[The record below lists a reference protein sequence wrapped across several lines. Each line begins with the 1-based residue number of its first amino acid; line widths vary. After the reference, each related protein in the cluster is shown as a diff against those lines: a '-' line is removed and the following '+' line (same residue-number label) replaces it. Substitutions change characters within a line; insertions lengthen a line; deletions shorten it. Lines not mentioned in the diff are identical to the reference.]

1 MPVDGRPRLEFNPP
15 AITRLPEES
24 MPYTLKVNGKTQTV
38 DVEPDTP
45 LLWVLRDTIG
55 LVGTKFG
62 CGMGLCGAC
71 TVHLDGVAVRG
82 CQTQVS
88 AVGAKAITTIEG
100 VGSSEVGAKVQKAW
114 IDHDVIQ
121 CGYCQAGQI
130 MSASALLSKTPQPT
144 NKQIEQAMSGNIC
157 RCATYTRIK
166 SAIRQAAGL
175 TPALAEAPAPRQV
188 LADASTDRK
197 A

>member
-1 MPVDGRPRLEFNPP
+1 
-15 AITRLPEES
+15 
-24 MPYTLKVNGKTQTV
+24 MPYTLKVNGKMQTV
-38 DVEPDTP
+38 DVEADTP

-88 AVGAKAITTIEG
+88 AVGSKAITTIEG
-100 VGSSEVGAKVQKAW
+100 VGATPIGAKVQKAW

-130 MSASALLSKTPQPT
+130 MSATALLSKTPQPSD
-144 NKQIEQAMSGNIC
+144 KQIEQAMNGNIC

-175 TPALAEAPAPRQV
+175 TAALAEAPAPRQV
-188 LADASTDRK
+188 LADASTDHK

>member
-1 MPVDGRPRLEFNPP
+1 MAYV
-15 AITRLPEES
+15 
-24 MPYTLKVNGKTQTV
+24 LKVNGKNLTA

-45 LLWVLRDTIG
+45 LLWVLRDTLG
-55 LVGTKFG
+55 LVGAKFG
-62 CGMGLCGAC
+62 CGAGLCGAC
-71 TVHLDGVAVRG
+71 TVHIDGNAVRS

-88 AVGAKAITTIEG
+88 TVGSKAVTTIEG
-100 VGSSEVGAKVQKAW
+100 VGATPVGAKVQKAW

-130 MSASALLSKTPQPT
+130 MSATALLQKTPQP
-144 NKQIEQAMSGNIC
+144 NDQQIDRAMQGNIC
-157 RCATYTRIK
+157 RCATYSRIK

-175 TPALAEAPAPRQV
+175 TPALAEAPAPMQV
-188 LADASTDRK
+188 LAEASTANK

>member
-1 MPVDGRPRLEFNPP
+1 
-15 AITRLPEES
+15 
-24 MPYTLKVNGKTQTV
+24 MPYSITVNGKKHTV
-38 DVEPDTP
+38 DVEDDTP

-55 LVGTKFG
+55 LVGPKFG
-62 CGMGLCGAC
+62 CGGGFCGAC
-71 TVHLDGVAVRG
+71 TVHLDGTAVRS
-82 CQTQVS
+82 CQIQIS
-88 AVGAKAITTIEG
+88 KVGAKAVTTIEG
-100 VGSSEVGAKVQKAW
+100 VDASAIGRKVQKAW

-130 MSASALLSKTPQPT
+130 MSATALLTKTPQPSD
-144 NKQIEQAMSGNIC
+144 KQIETAMNVNIC

-188 LADASTDRK
+188 LAQASTDHK

>member
-1 MPVDGRPRLEFNPP
+1 M
-15 AITRLPEES
+15 S
-24 MPYTLKVNGKTQTV
+24 YTLKVNGQMQTV
-38 DVEPDTP
+38 DVEADTP

-55 LVGTKFG
+55 LMGTKFG

-82 CQTQVS
+82 CQTAVS
-88 AVGAKAITTIEG
+88 TVGAKAVTTIEG
-100 VGSSEVGAKVQKAW
+100 IEHTEVGARVQKAW

-130 MSASALLSKTPQPT
+130 MSATALLTKTPQPT
-144 NKQIEQAMSGNIC
+144 DKQIEQGMNGNIC

-175 TPALAEAPAPRQV
+175 TPALAEAPAPRQE
-188 LADASTDRK
+188 LADASTAHK

>member
-1 MPVDGRPRLEFNPP
+1 
-15 AITRLPEES
+15 
-24 MPYTLKVNGKTQTV
+24 MPYTLKVNGKMQTV
-38 DVEPDTP
+38 DVEADTP

-62 CGMGLCGAC
+62 FGVGMCGAC

-82 CQTQVS
+82 GQTRIS
-88 AVGAKAITTIEG
+88 KVGAKAVTTIEG
-100 VGSSEVGAKVQKAW
+100 ISANDLGAKVQKAW

-130 MSASALLSKTPQPT
+130 MSATALLTKTPQPT
-144 NKQIEQAMSGNIC
+144 DKQIEQGMNGNIC

-175 TPALAEAPAPRQV
+175 TPALAEAPAPHMV
-188 LADASTDRK
+188 LADAAANHK

>member
-1 MPVDGRPRLEFNPP
+1 MAY
-15 AITRLPEES
+15 AI
-24 MPYTLKVNGKTQTV
+24 KVNGKMQTV
-38 DVEPDTP
+38 DVEADTP

-55 LVGTKFG
+55 LVGSKFG
-62 CGMGLCGAC
+62 CGAGLCGAC

-82 CQTQVS
+82 CQTQISTVGTK
-88 AVGAKAITTIEG
+88 AVTTIEG
-100 VGSSEVGAKVQKAW
+100 INASEIGAKVQKAW

-130 MSASALLSKTPQPT
+130 MSATALLSKTPQPT
-144 NKQIEQAMSGNIC
+144 DQQIDKAMSGNIC

-175 TPALAEAPAPRQV
+175 TSALAEAPAPRQV
-188 LADASTDRK
+188 LADVFANHT

>member
-1 MPVDGRPRLEFNPP
+1 MAYV
-15 AITRLPEES
+15 
-24 MPYTLKVNGKTQTV
+24 LKVNGKNLTA

-45 LLWVLRDTIG
+45 LLWVLRDTLG
-55 LVGTKFG
+55 LVGAKFG
-62 CGMGLCGAC
+62 CGAGLCGAC
-71 TVHLDGVAVRG
+71 TVHLDGNAVRS

-88 AVGAKAITTIEG
+88 TIGSKAITTIEG
-100 VGSSEVGAKVQKAW
+100 VGATPVGAKVQKAW

-130 MSASALLSKTPQPT
+130 MSATALLTKTPQP
-144 NKQIEQAMSGNIC
+144 NDQQIERGMQGNIC

-175 TPALAEAPAPRQV
+175 TPALAEAPAPQQV
-188 LADASTDRK
+188 LAQASTSTK

>member
-1 MPVDGRPRLEFNPP
+1 MTAL
-15 AITRLPEES
+15 T
-24 MPYTLKVNGKTQTV
+24 VNGRTYEI

-82 CQTQVS
+82 CQS
-88 AVGAKAITTIEG
+88 AISTVGTKAVTTIEG
-100 VGSSEVGAKVQKAW
+100 IGASELGAKVQKAW

-144 NKQIEQAMSGNIC
+144 DQQIESAMSGNLC

-175 TPALAEAPAPRQV
+175 TPALAEAPAPQVV
-188 LADASTDRK
+188 LADASHPNK

>member
-1 MPVDGRPRLEFNPP
+1 MAYKVV
-15 AITRLPEES
+15 
-24 MPYTLKVNGKTQTV
+24 VNGKSRTV
-38 DVEPDTP
+38 DVEPGTP
-45 LLWVLRDTIG
+45 LLWVIRDTIG

-62 CGMGLCGAC
+62 CGCGLCGAC
-71 TVHLDGVAVRG
+71 TVHIDGKATRS
-82 CQTQVS
+82 CQTPIETVGER
-88 AVGAKAITTIEG
+88 AVTTIEG
-100 VGSSEVGAKVQKAW
+100 VGDSAIGKKVQTAW
-114 IDHDVIQ
+114 IDHDVVQ

-130 MSASALLSKTPQPT
+130 MSATAMLSKTPQPT
-144 NKQIEQAMSGNIC
+144 DVQIDRAMAGNIC

-188 LADASTDRK
+188 LADAATNHK